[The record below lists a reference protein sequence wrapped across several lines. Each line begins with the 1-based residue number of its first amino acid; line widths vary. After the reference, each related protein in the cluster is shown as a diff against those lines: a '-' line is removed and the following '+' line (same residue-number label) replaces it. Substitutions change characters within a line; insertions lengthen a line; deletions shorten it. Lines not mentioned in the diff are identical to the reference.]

1 MEVFELI
8 RIVVGSIYVLFLP
21 GLVWSFVFFN
31 KKEIDWIERIAL
43 SFGLSIALVPLSVFW
58 MNYLLKVK
66 INLINVSIVI
76 AILILLPSI
85 YLLFKRRQ
93 GNLKSD
99 RFSG

>member
-1 MEVFELI
+1 LTMEAFEVL
-8 RIVVGSIYVLFLP
+8 RIIVGSIYVLFLP

-58 MNYLLKVK
+58 MNYLFKVK

-76 AILILLPSI
+76 AILILFPMI
-85 YLLFKRRQ
+85 YLLLKGKFKLP
-93 GNLKSD
+93 GT
-99 RFSG
+99 